1 MKPTQRGKATQEHQ
15 TLQTTCKSSSGLL
28 PALQGQAGNSLST
41 RNSQGA
47 FSQSFS
53 PAPSPPAR
61 VTQTKA
67 EILLKRF
74 YRHWLENLCELPLL
88 PCPVWAFLGWIFLAE
103 QPCPSTILLQV
114 IQLTNKQ
121 GHAGFPCC
129 REEEQ
134 GTQGREGQPTP
145 CSGLQAAGTGT
156 GSRAC
161 QGTTSHRQH
170 CWTAGSNIC
179 TKPFKL
185 GWIPPMPQ
193 EAFINRLSINP
204 LIKYQH

>member
-53 PAPSPPAR
+53 PAPYPPAR

-145 CSGLQAAGTGT
+145 CSKAPGCRNRDREQGMPRHNLSQAALLDCRQQYLHKTLQVRVD
-156 GSRAC
+156 S
-161 QGTTSHRQH
+161 SHAPGGFHQ
-170 CWTAGSNIC
+170 
-179 TKPFKL
+179 
-185 GWIPPMPQ
+185 
-193 EAFINRLSINP
+193 
-204 LIKYQH
+204 